1 METMSTVETVAHLL
15 GVLYVVIGL
24 SMLMRPTAYR
34 DMVAEFFASPTLCY
48 IGGILALLMG
58 LVILALH
65 DEWRGVFNI
74 IVGVI
79 GWLATVKGAFLII
92 RPNVIQKISMLLT
105 RSEKSLRIIGLCALI
120 FGLAIVFTLPV
131 YAPSSLGSP

>member
-79 GWLATVKGAFLII
+79 GWLAAVKGAFLII
-92 RPNVIQKISMLLT
+92 RPNVIQKFPCSSPAVKKAYVL
-105 RSEKSLRIIGLCALI
+105 S
-120 FGLAIVFTLPV
+120 V
-131 YAPSSLGSP
+131 YAPSFLDSP